1 MPVALAFFPTFLPPP
16 LLSPRHRPAS
26 RPASRPSPWKMVEG
40 HAVQRL
46 ASAHRRLLLNR
57 TFRATS
63 PNERFALGAAAI
75 DGRTLTRVEAIGKN
89 LFHFWSA
96 SPAGPAAGP
105 AAEHAKEPRAGLVV
119 DEPIVVHIHFGM
131 SGQFRLAPL
140 VSAPPAKPTTRLC
153 LAEAGDGADAV
164 CGLVTAQLLVHGG
177 LEVFTDAEARLGPDP
192 LREDADKERF
202 LAGARGSKRSI
213 GALLMAQERIA
224 GVGNIYRAEICYK
237 ARVHPDEACERLSEE
252 QLEEVWM
259 HSVDLL
265 QRGFVSGS
273 IVTTDGEVL
282 KRGRRRYVY
291 NQGKCICGAKVKSW
305 QIAQRT
311 AFACLACQPRLVVGK
326 GANVSGGSV
335 VKDAKVFTSHCAPEG
350 AEARMEEPGKMRVAE
365 LRVELERRGLSTE
378 GVKAVL
384 VARLR
389 AVESEKAE
397 GTSNVK
403 VEKQIVVDDFKVS
416 AKGVK
421 AGTAHLPAP
430 VSASRAAADK
440 AAIGE
445 SRAVEHVADVSN
457 RTDLATSVG
466 KMKVVELRAALQERG
481 MDTSGLKALLA
492 ERLVDAVVE
501 SSEST
506 KIPRARPIDAASV
519 KPKKRV
525 KTEKGAASSAT
536 MAANL
541 QDEAAGGRRKSL
553 RRRSAE
559 SASGK

>member
-1 MPVALAFFPTFLPPP
+1 MPLALAFFPAFLPS
-16 LLSPRHRPAS
+16 LILSPRHRPAS
-26 RPASRPSPWKMVEG
+26 RLASRPFPWKMVEG

-46 ASAHRRLLLNR
+46 ASTHRRLLLNR

-63 PNERFALGAAAI
+63 PNDRFGVGAAAI

-96 SPAGPAAGP
+96 SPAASAADS
-105 AAEHAKEPRAGLVV
+105 AVDHAKEVTAGRVL

-140 VSAPPAKPTTRLC
+140 ASAPPAKPTTRLC
-153 LAEAGDGADAV
+153 LAEVGDRADAV
-164 CGLVTAQLLVHGG
+164 CGLVSAQLLVHGG
-177 LEVFTDAEARLGPDP
+177 VEVFTDAEARLGPDP
-192 LREDADKERF
+192 LREDADKEIF

-213 GALLMAQERIA
+213 GALLMVQERIA

-291 NQGKCICGAKVKSW
+291 NQAKCICGAKVKSW

-311 AFACLACQPRLVVGK
+311 AYACLACQPKVDVVE
-326 GANVSGGSV
+326 GAGVSGRSV

-350 AEARMEEPGKMRVAE
+350 AEAKMEEPGKMHAAE
-365 LRVELERRGLSTE
+365 LRVELDKRGLSTE

-384 VARLR
+384 VARLL
-389 AVESEKAE
+389 AVESEKVE
-397 GTSNVK
+397 GNVK
-403 VEKQIVVDDFKVS
+403 VEKKVVEGFKVS

-421 AGTAHLPAP
+421 VGTAHLHAP

-457 RTDLATSVG
+457 RTDLATLVG
-466 KMKVVELRAALQERG
+466 KMKVAELRAALQERCV
-481 MDTSGLKALLA
+481 DTSGLKALLV
-492 ERLVDAVVE
+492 ERLVDAMVE
-501 SSEST
+501 SSEF
-506 KIPRARPIDAASV
+506 KAKVLRARPTDVAFAKSE
-519 KPKKRV
+519 KRV
-525 KTEKGAASSAT
+525 KTEKDAASSAA
-536 MAANL
+536 MAADL
-541 QDEAAGGRRKSL
+541 EDGGAGGTRKSL
-553 RRRSAE
+553 RRRTAGSAP
-559 SASGK
+559 GK